1 MPWLTMLG
9 ITDAIIIGVAL
20 VTIGITDAIIIGVA
34 LVTIGIGV
42 RYAVQ
47 ASRPD

>member
-1 MPWLTMLG
+1 MPWLTML
-9 ITDAIIIGVAL
+9 
-20 VTIGITDAIIIGVA
+20 GITDAIIIGVA